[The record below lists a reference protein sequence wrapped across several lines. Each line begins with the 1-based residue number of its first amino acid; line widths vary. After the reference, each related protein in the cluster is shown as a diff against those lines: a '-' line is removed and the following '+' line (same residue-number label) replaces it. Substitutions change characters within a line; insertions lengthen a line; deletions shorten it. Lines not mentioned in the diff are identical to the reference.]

1 MAAGGQVSYPFAQS
15 EEEMRRLAVQAEVL
29 HTEPTR
35 FLFHQAG
42 LAPGM
47 RILDVGCGAG
57 DVSLL
62 AAEFAGPA
70 GGVVGIDTSQ
80 AAIQTAQLRA
90 ERAGL
95 RNVSFTQADL
105 QTFAG
110 TDEFDALVGRS
121 VLMYLPDPSA
131 ALRGLLPRVRTGG
144 IVAFREVLIGEPF
157 LEAVPRSELVDQFNA
172 WYLAR
177 QAPAQEAMGINGQ
190 VGLHLHEVFHDAGLP
205 APRMWMHSP
214 MGSEPDWPG
223 WEYLG
228 QQVQMVAS
236 LGQRVGVA
244 PPAGIDTATFADKVR
259 AHVLQW
265 HGVLRLQRGV
275 HAWARKTATA
285 D

>member
-35 FLFHQAG
+35 SLFQQAG

-70 GGVVGIDTSQ
+70 GGVVGIDTSP

-95 RNVSFTQADL
+95 RNVSLTEADL

-110 TDEFDALVGRS
+110 TD
-121 VLMYLPDPSA
+121 
-131 ALRGLLPRVRTGG
+131 
-144 IVAFREVLIGEPF
+144 
-157 LEAVPRSELVDQFNA
+157 
-172 WYLAR
+172 
-177 QAPAQEAMGINGQ
+177 
-190 VGLHLHEVFHDAGLP
+190 
-205 APRMWMHSP
+205 
-214 MGSEPDWPG
+214 
-223 WEYLG
+223 
-228 QQVQMVAS
+228 
-236 LGQRVGVA
+236 
-244 PPAGIDTATFADKVR
+244 
-259 AHVLQW
+259 
-265 HGVLRLQRGV
+265 
-275 HAWARKTATA
+275 
-285 D
+285 